1 MFNHEC
7 QQHRE
12 KWRVKEKSGSKSSRK
27 KRKDICG
34 VGGEA
39 EQRKG
44 GREGQAAEERRV
56 NGRMNKIDER
66 LLSLPGCEWLLS
78 KWFSKCSTP
87 ETPQWA
93 SYSP

>member
-1 MFNHEC
+1 MNVNSTE
-7 QQHRE
+7 RNGE
-12 KWRVKEKSGSKSSRK
+12 LKRRVVANQVEK

-44 GREGQAAEERRV
+44 GREGQAAEEKRV